1 MTEIMDK
8 NAVPIGEKTFY
19 SINQS
24 ELLSNWIER
33 PKTNETEVIPLKNAI
48 SPATATKDLR

>member
-1 MTEIMDK
+1 MDK